1 MDQEQENRQDSWR
14 EHVLPRNSADDIP
27 ELSSAAEQM
36 ELPYHVR
43 LEHFEGPLDLLLHL
57 IKKNQVNIYD
67 IPIAMIARQ
76 YLEYL
81 SMMKSL
87 NLAVAGEFLVM
98 AATLVQIKSR
108 MLLPADETEIDD
120 EEGPDPREELVRRL
134 LEYRQFKDA
143 ARQLDDREHL
153 WREIYAREPMPLP
166 TIRSGEVSLDDVSL
180 FDLVDALQGV
190 LARLPAGSLVE
201 IVPENLTVKDR
212 MNAILETLDTR
223 ESVTFQSLFEG
234 QVHRLVVIVSFL
246 ALLELVKMSLVRLFQ
261 GEEFGA
267 ILVMRSFAPVTD
279 DEPVEL

>member
-1 MDQEQENRQDSWR
+1 MDE
-14 EHVLPRNSADDIP
+14 ADDR
-27 ELSSAAEQM
+27 LKQVDDTGQM

-67 IPIAMIARQ
+67 IPIAMIAQQ
-76 YLEYL
+76 YLDYL

-108 MLLPADETEIDD
+108 MLLPADETDGDE

-143 ARQLDDREHL
+143 AGRLDARERE
-153 WREIYAREPMPLP
+153 WRDIYAREPLPLP
-166 TIRSGEVSLDDVSL
+166 SVRADEVTLDDVSL

-212 MNAILETLDTR
+212 MNAILEALDTR

-234 QVHRLVVIVSFL
+234 QTHRLVVIVSFL
-246 ALLELVKMSLVRLFQ
+246 ALLELVKLKLVRLFQ
-261 GEEFGA
+261 GEAFGA
-267 ILVMRSFAPVTD
+267 ILVMRAFAPITD